1 MFGNFF
7 IFELRF
13 WLRSWLL
20 WVFLLIM
27 ALSLFGAASTDTIV
41 VGSAIG
47 NTWRNA
53 PWVVETYYAVCGL
66 ITLLMTT
73 AFVNSAASRDFACNT
88 SQIIFATPLRK
99 SGYLVGRFL
108 GSALIALIPL
118 LGISLGV
125 IAAKYMPWVE
135 PDRWGPI
142 VWMAHLRGILVFA
155 IPNTLFIAAI
165 IFTVAVLTRSTVL
178 SFLAALLLIAGYG
191 VSQALVTNLRNESLG
206 ALLDPMGIQTWG
218 FATKYW
224 TVAEKNHLTIGYT
237 GVLLWNRLIWLG
249 VGAAI
254 FLFGYTRFS
263 FSERP
268 ARSRRQQAEEE
279 SSQSLAAIYSPP
291 LVFGVRAQIAQ
302 VWGNFKVALRRLIKT
317 PSFLVIVAAGLLNTL
332 PALIV
337 SATEG
342 YGNSSFPVTY
352 WILDP
357 INGSFTIF
365 VVALI
370 TYFAGVMVW
379 EDRDARTAEVFDALP
394 SREWTTY
401 TAKLA
406 AILCGVAILQML
418 AMSAGII
425 VQTVHGY
432 YRYQLGLYLSTLFG
446 INFSGI
452 VFLAVL
458 AFFFHVI
465 SPTKYVGYAAYIT
478 FIIVSI
484 FVWRPLHIGTLMVQF
499 GLRQPMT
506 YSDFYGYAPFMKEW
520 WWFTAYW
527 SAFCFLMALATVML
541 WRRGTDSGWRSMLH
555 QARARFHGPLRALT
569 AGGAIT
575 FIALAGW
582 VYYNTEVLNVTRSE
596 YDYDKRQADY
606 EKTYKKF
613 EQQPQPRITYVK
625 YAIDLYPERREM
637 VMRGVQ
643 TIKNKTP
650 KPLSEIHFTTDDD
663 YDTDIDVPGA
673 TLVKDDRALLY
684 RIYRLSP
691 PMQPGESRVM
701 HFTVQSH
708 PRGFVNWIISRSIVQ
723 NGTFFNSTI
732 VPRIGYQAIYE
743 LSDPNKRRR
752 FRLDEKEL
760 MPALE
765 RDCTAHC
772 MDEYFINDAD
782 WVNVES
788 VISTSPDQIAIAP
801 GSLEREWTENN
812 RRYFQYKLDHYSP
825 NFYSFMSARYEVA
838 RRDWNGIK
846 IEVYYLKEHP
856 WNVPRMLN
864 SVEKSFAYYTRNF
877 GPYPQKEARIVEF
890 PRVAQF
896 AQAFPG
902 TMPYSEAIGFIANLN
917 HPDDIDSVFYVVAH
931 EMAHQWWAYQVIGA
945 NMQGATVLS
954 ETLAQYSAMM
964 TMEKEYGQNMMRKFL
979 EYEMDYYLRSRGT
992 ERLKERPLARVES
1005 SQGYIHYRKGSVV
1018 TYYLREII
1026 GEQAMNEALR
1036 EVLNE
1041 YGYKD
1046 PPYPTSYALID
1057 ALAEKTPKQ
1066 FQYLIDDLFYD
1077 ITLFSNRALRATARK
1092 RADGKYEVTT
1102 EVETHK
1108 FRADEKG
1115 NEREVPV
1122 DDWIEVG
1129 ALAAPLN
1136 GNKYGKVLHRERVH
1150 MTTGKATYTF
1160 IVDELPDKAGIDPLL
1175 MLIDR
1180 VPDDNLVKVT
1190 VH

>member
-1 MFGNFF
+1 
-7 IFELRF
+7 
-13 WLRSWLL
+13 
-20 WVFLLIM
+20 
-27 ALSLFGAASTDTIV
+27 
-41 VGSAIG
+41 
-47 NTWRNA
+47 
-53 PWVVETYYAVCGL
+53 
-66 ITLLMTT
+66 
-73 AFVNSAASRDFACNT
+73 
-88 SQIIFATPLRK
+88 
-99 SGYLVGRFL
+99 
-108 GSALIALIPL
+108 
-118 LGISLGV
+118 
-125 IAAKYMPWVE
+125 
-135 PDRWGPI
+135 
-142 VWMAHLRGILVFA
+142 
-155 IPNTLFIAAI
+155 
-165 IFTVAVLTRSTVL
+165 
-178 SFLAALLLIAGYG
+178 
-191 VSQALVTNLRNESLG
+191 
-206 ALLDPMGIQTWG
+206 
-218 FATKYW
+218 
-224 TVAEKNHLTIGYT
+224 
-237 GVLLWNRLIWLG
+237 
-249 VGAAI
+249 
-254 FLFGYTRFS
+254 
-263 FSERP
+263 
-268 ARSRRQQAEEE
+268 
-279 SSQSLAAIYSPP
+279 
-291 LVFGVRAQIAQ
+291 
-302 VWGNFKVALRRLIKT
+302 
-317 PSFLVIVAAGLLNTL
+317 
-332 PALIV
+332 
-337 SATEG
+337 
-342 YGNSSFPVTY
+342 
-352 WILDP
+352 
-357 INGSFTIF
+357 
-365 VVALI
+365 
-370 TYFAGVMVW
+370 
-379 EDRDARTAEVFDALP
+379 
-394 SREWTTY
+394 
-401 TAKLA
+401 
-406 AILCGVAILQML
+406 
-418 AMSAGII
+418 
-425 VQTVHGY
+425 
-432 YRYQLGLYLSTLFG
+432 
-446 INFSGI
+446 
-452 VFLAVL
+452 
-458 AFFFHVI
+458 
-465 SPTKYVGYAAYIT
+465 
-478 FIIVSI
+478 
-484 FVWRPLHIGTLMVQF
+484 
-499 GLRQPMT
+499 
-506 YSDFYGYAPFMKEW
+506 
-520 WWFTAYW
+520 
-527 SAFCFLMALATVML
+527 
-541 WRRGTDSGWRSMLH
+541 MLH